1 MVEMSQRCWRARK
14 AHLGEHR
21 GAGCSRAGT
30 GITELFRR
38 RWHLPSWG
46 EAMCSASWT
55 LHSCLGLTLTLLFVI
70 QDVPEAVCHT
80 VQFSTGMDFAR
91 EDFRP
96 TWTSNRGTLV
106 KKKDQKQ
113 VGKSKGVPMG

>member
-1 MVEMSQRCWRARK
+1 MQAAPVPGRASQSCSGGGGTSPAGERPCAQP
-14 AHLGEHR
+14 LG
-21 GAGCSRAGT
+21 
-30 GITELFRR
+30 
-38 RWHLPSWG
+38 
-46 EAMCSASWT
+46 
-55 LHSCLGLTLTLLFVI
+55 HSTPGLGLTLTLLFVI

-113 VGKSKGVPMG
+113 VGKSKGVSMG